1 MRRGLGVPDPGTKPV
16 HELLDRHAASGGCKN
31 NILYLL
37 IQIFITERKQLVAAI
52 ADQIMEQKQCRALVA
67 VGEPVVARHR
77 LHQGGSLLPDFSIIT
92 AIGTRNRSRDT
103 FKAAQLERSLV
114 SAKCAREVNPVM
126 LFTPLTDLPV
136 S

>member
-1 MRRGLGVPDPGTKPV
+1 
-16 HELLDRHAASGGCKN
+16 
-31 NILYLL
+31 
-37 IQIFITERKQLVAAI
+37 
-52 ADQIMEQKQCRALVA
+52 MEQKQCRALVP

-92 AIGTRNRSRDT
+92 AIGTRNCGLDKAKVRDT
-103 FKAAQLERSLV
+103 FKAAQLKRSLV

-126 LFTPLTDLPV
+126 LFAPLTDLPV